1 MEMKKQLEKRLAKLE
16 QEMAAGKEQLEQL
29 EEQRNKLTN
38 TLLRISGAIQVLKE
52 ELGQE
57 DNTGTEDQNEEEIK

>member
-1 MEMKKQLEKRLAKLE
+1 MKKQLEKRLAKLE